1 MKKVSTT
8 KTASL
13 MQTKV
18 KSIVPLLEGMK
29 TDPPPFFFAYFIYV
43 LCADFSN
50 ILLIKFLIQPH

>member
-13 MQTKV
+13 MQKKV

-29 TDPPPFFFAYFIYV
+29 TAPPFFFAYFIYV

-50 ILLIKFLIQPH
+50 ILLIKFLI